1 MTPRVM
7 ARRISPR
14 TRMTPRADTDSEEV
28 LTMGANIGA
37 NFCKKATP
45 PAKPGEKWGS
55 THMDT
60 TVTAATTLPGHT
72 H

>member
-14 TRMTPRADTDSEEV
+14 ARMTPRADTDPEEV
-28 LTMGANIGA
+28 LIMGANI
-37 NFCKKATP
+37 CKKATP
-45 PAKPGEKWGS
+45 PAKPGEKRRS
-55 THMDT
+55 T
-60 TVTAATTLPGHT
+60 TTLSGHT